1 MEHSPTPYSTAK
13 NAKGQLTCGASHST
27 VCIMITIHATTV
39 SLDGRGVILRGP
51 SGSGKS
57 DLAVR
62 LINEGALLVAD
73 DQTIL
78 FIESGRLMAQ
88 SPAEIAGQM
97 EVRGIGI
104 VKMGPPAIV
113 PVFLL
118 IEMSDPADVPR
129 LADFEPVELVGQ
141 QVPRINL
148 APFEMSSAAKVKLA
162 LRALLGS

>member
-1 MEHSPTPYSTAK
+1 
-13 NAKGQLTCGASHST
+13 
-27 VCIMITIHATTV
+27 MITIHATTV
-39 SLDGRGVILRGP
+39 SLDGRGVVLRGP

-73 DQTIL
+73 DQTVL
-78 FIESGRLMAQ
+78 FIEGGRLKAQ
-88 SPAEIAGQM
+88 PPIEIAGKM

-104 VKMGPPAIV
+104 VTMGPPAIV

-118 IEMSDPADVPR
+118 IDMTDPADVPR
-129 LADFEPVELVGQ
+129 MADFVPVELVGQ
-141 QVPRINL
+141 KIPRIHL
-148 APFEMSSAAKVKLA
+148 APFEMSATAKVKLA

>member
-1 MEHSPTPYSTAK
+1 
-13 NAKGQLTCGASHST
+13 
-27 VCIMITIHATTV
+27 MITIHATTV

-78 FIESGRLMAQ
+78 FIEGGRLMAQ
-88 SPAEIAGQM
+88 SPAEIAGKM
-97 EVRGIGI
+97 EVRGVGI

-113 PVFLL
+113 PVFLVV
-118 IEMSDPADVPR
+118 EMVDPGEVPR
-129 LADFEPVELVGQ
+129 MADFAPVELVGQ
-141 QVPRINL
+141 QVPRIHL
-148 APFEMSSAAKVKLA
+148 APFEMSASAKVKLA
-162 LRALLGS
+162 LRSLLGS

>member
-1 MEHSPTPYSTAK
+1 MDRCRAPHSDAK
-13 NAKGQLTCGASHST
+13 NTKGRLTWRARRTT
-27 VCIMITIHATTV
+27 VSLMITIHATTV

-78 FIESGRLMAQ
+78 FIEGGRLKAQ
-88 SPAEIAGQM
+88 PPAEIAGKM
-97 EVRGIGI
+97 EVRGVGI
-104 VKMGPPAIV
+104 IKLGPPAIV

-118 IEMSDPADVPR
+118 IDMSDPAEVPR
-129 LADFEPVELVGQ
+129 MADFAPVELVGQ
-141 QVPRINL
+141 QVPRIHL
-148 APFEMSSAAKVKLA
+148 APFEMSATAKVKLA

>member
-1 MEHSPTPYSTAK
+1 
-13 NAKGQLTCGASHST
+13 
-27 VCIMITIHATTV
+27 MITIHATTV

-57 DLAVR
+57 DLAIR

-78 FIESGRLMAQ
+78 FIENDRLMAQ
-88 SPAEIAGQM
+88 PPAEIAGMM

-118 IEMSDPADVPR
+118 IDMSDPADVPR
-129 LADFEPVELVGQ
+129 MAEFKPVELVGQ
-141 QVPRINL
+141 QIPGIHL

>member
-1 MEHSPTPYSTAK
+1 MTHGPSRP
-13 NAKGQLTCGASHST
+13 T
-27 VCIMITIHATTV
+27 VCGMITIHATTV

-57 DLAVR
+57 DLALR

-78 FIESGRLMAQ
+78 FVESGRLMAQ
-88 SPAEIAGQM
+88 PPAEIAGKM
-97 EVRGIGI
+97 EVRGVGV

-118 IEMSDPADVPR
+118 IDMSDPDDVPR
-129 LADFEPVELVGQ
+129 MTDFAPVELVGHQ
-141 QVPRINL
+141 IPRIHL
-148 APFEMSSAAKVKLA
+148 APFEMSATAKVKLA

>member
-1 MEHSPTPYSTAK
+1 
-13 NAKGQLTCGASHST
+13 
-27 VCIMITIHATTV
+27 MITIHATTV

-73 DQTIL
+73 DQTVL
-78 FIESGRLMAQ
+78 FIEGDRLMAQ
-88 SPAEIAGQM
+88 PPTEIAGKM
-97 EVRGIGI
+97 EVRGVGI
-104 VKMGPPAIV
+104 VKMGPPVIV

-118 IEMSDPADVPR
+118 IDMADAADVPR
-129 LADFEPVELVGQ
+129 MAEFSPVELVGQ
-141 QVPRINL
+141 QVPQIHL
-148 APFEMSSAAKVKLA
+148 APFEMSATAKVKLA

>member
-1 MEHSPTPYSTAK
+1 
-13 NAKGQLTCGASHST
+13 
-27 VCIMITIHATTV
+27 MIAIHATTV

-73 DQTIL
+73 DQTVL
-78 FIESGRLMAQ
+78 FIDGDRLMAQ
-88 SPAEIAGQM
+88 PPAEIAGKM
-97 EVRGIGI
+97 EVRGVGI

-118 IEMSDPADVPR
+118 IDMADAADVPR
-129 LADFEPVELVGQ
+129 MAEFSPVELVGQ
-141 QVPRINL
+141 QVPQIHL
-148 APFEMSSAAKVKLA
+148 APFEMSATAKVKLA

>member
-1 MEHSPTPYSTAK
+1 M
-13 NAKGQLTCGASHST
+13 
-27 VCIMITIHATTV
+27 
-39 SLDGRGVILRGP
+39 ILRGP

-78 FIESGRLMAQ
+78 FVENNRMMAQ
-88 SPAEIAGQM
+88 PPAEIAGKM

-104 VKMGPPAIV
+104 VRMGPPAIV

-118 IEMSDPADVPR
+118 IDMSDPEDVPR
-129 LADFEPVELVGQ
+129 MADFSPVELVGHKI
-141 QVPRINL
+141 PRIHL
-148 APFEMSSAAKVKLA
+148 APFEMSATAKVKLA

>member
-1 MEHSPTPYSTAK
+1 M
-13 NAKGQLTCGASHST
+13 
-27 VCIMITIHATTV
+27 
-39 SLDGRGVILRGP
+39 ILRGP

-78 FIESGRLMAQ
+78 FVENNRMMAQ
-88 SPAEIAGQM
+88 PPAEIAGKM

-104 VKMGPPAIV
+104 VRMGPPAIV

-118 IEMSDPADVPR
+118 IDMSDPEDVPR
-129 LADFEPVELVGQ
+129 MADFAPVELVGHKI
-141 QVPRINL
+141 PRIHL
-148 APFEMSSAAKVKLA
+148 APFEMSATAKVKLA